1 MIMLVAL
8 LIIILDLAIEL
19 EGVAVGI
26 IGIDVVVIKH
36 AILVGNSTI
45 ATRCNGHYS
54 HHQDCDEQ
62 TNQCYF
68 SISFHVVV
76 R

>member
-1 MIMLVAL
+1 MLVAL
-8 LIIILDLAIEL
+8 LIIILNLAIKL

-26 IGIDVVVIKH
+26 IGIDVVVI
-36 AILVGNSTI
+36 ILVGNSTI

>member
-1 MIMLVAL
+1 MLVAL
-8 LIIILDLAIEL
+8 LIIILNLAIEL

-45 ATRCNGHYS
+45 ATRCNGHYCQR
-54 HHQDCDEQ
+54 QDCDEQ
-62 TNQCYF
+62 ANQCYF

-76 R
+76 K